1 MLPSTEFYAHQ
12 KTPANAG
19 RPRQFAREE
28 ALQNAMEVFWR
39 KGFEATSLDDL
50 LAGMALSK
58 SSFYACFGSKQALY
72 DEAIRAYAE
81 RFLDVMA
88 DLARSVAD
96 PMAAVQAILAT
107 MADTGGGS
115 QGCFIVNTV
124 TELALHNAELT
135 AYCQTH
141 IARMAEIVADLLV
154 QAGFTPQLASDRAT
168 AALALV
174 FGLVTL
180 RKAGFPAQRLGELLA
195 QLQPLLVLP

>member
-1 MLPSTEFYAHQ
+1 MLSPTEVTAHR
-12 KTPANAG
+12 KPLASAG
-19 RPRQFAREE
+19 RPRQFARDE
-28 ALQNAMEVFWR
+28 ALQKAIEVFWC

-50 LAGMALSK
+50 LAGMGLSK

-81 RFLDVMA
+81 RFLDVMG
-88 DLARSVAD
+88 DLAKSAAD
-96 PMAAVQAILAT
+96 PMAAVLAILAT
-107 MADTGGGS
+107 MADTEGGS

-124 TELALHNAELT
+124 TELALHNPELT
-135 AYCQTH
+135 AYCQAH
-141 IARMAEIVADLLV
+141 IARMTEVVADLLV
-154 QAGFTPQLASDRAT
+154 QSGFTPGLANDRAA

-195 QLQPLLVLP
+195 QLQPLLALP